1 MPPLPRRSAGARL
14 VIEKTT
20 FRDQSLG
27 ATQMEGPADRPEQ
40 GRDAEHAHPDT
51 LDRIDGLQ
59 NQVATAETEAETA
72 RTAAR
77 EGCPGGGDAAEGG
90 GEGRVASARVLA
102 PLRGVWRRE
111 R

>member
-1 MPPLPRRSAGARL
+1 M

-40 GRDAEHAHPDT
+40 GRDAEHAHRDT

-59 NQVATAETEAETA
+59 NQVATAETETETA